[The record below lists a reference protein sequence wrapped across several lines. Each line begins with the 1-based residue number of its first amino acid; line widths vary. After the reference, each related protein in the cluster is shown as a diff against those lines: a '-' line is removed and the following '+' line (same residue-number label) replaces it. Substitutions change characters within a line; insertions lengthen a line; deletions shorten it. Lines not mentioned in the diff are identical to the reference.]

1 MYRVDGRKISNLFLL
16 YTSLKPALSLLSS
29 KCMLIPSS
37 LSRNINIVY
46 RSTAL
51 MMGDNNISTKYTKVP
66 SDRLVYTQP
75 SKSSYPKR
83 SSNWRNGLYDILDLV
98 EESNQQGEDNP
109 VVLFQNEKYV
119 CIYDMYPKAKYHMLL
134 MRRKNIEHI
143 GQMNNIYTLNDLQP
157 SNLHEMKEFHTLARN
172 IATNLESSDQ
182 SIKIKLGYHALP
194 SFEPLHLHLISSDLN
209 SKCITKKKHVISF
222 TSPLF
227 FIDPTSVE
235 SHLESAFA
243 DSCLLSVRK
252 ERATSVLDDTPM
264 VCTRC
269 KRQAV
274 SVPDWKRHNEVCDV
288 IPMEKETD
296 QKLNSL
302 IGWKR
307 QPLSDEEKRGTKR
320 SKSTTVS
327 TFDGVQTKYG
337 KRLRKEEDKETHNA
351 RVRNTYLKIDM
362 DESIFDRLHNMVN
375 RVGREWTEENNTRH
389 HQSKSKKQAKKQ
401 LTISPRSRHSVHMT
415 YFFMGRVLND
425 MPSEDVQRWNTMV
438 RSCVLVHNK
447 IPRDYTLSFKSLIL
461 FPPNR
466 NYLVVAEFEAS
477 SDLVGLYNQLCSL
490 ALAEKSGDNT
500 HEYEFPL
507 LRELTLKQQQ
517 YDSKWIP
524 HVTLGNVQGGSREDV
539 TRLGEWLGNKTYEDI
554 SSTNVLGLSLGGPMP
569 QVDINWK
576 FPFINS
582 R

>member
-1 MYRVDGRKISNLFLL
+1 
-16 YTSLKPALSLLSS
+16 
-29 KCMLIPSS
+29 
-37 LSRNINIVY
+37 
-46 RSTAL
+46 
-51 MMGDNNISTKYTKVP
+51 MMGNNNNISTEFTKVP
-66 SDRLVYTQP
+66 SNRLVYTQP

-109 VVLFQNEKYV
+109 ITLFQNEKYV

-143 GQMNNIYTLNDLQP
+143 GQMNNIHTLNDLHP
-157 SNLHEMKEFHTLARN
+157 LHLDEMKEFHTLARN
-172 IATNLESSDQ
+172 IATNLESYDQ
-182 SIKIKLGYHALP
+182 TTMKLGYHAVP
-194 SFEPLHLHLISSDLN
+194 SFEPLHLHLISTDLN

-227 FIDPTSVE
+227 FVDPISVE
-235 SHLESAFA
+235 MHLESAFA

-252 ERATSVLDDTPM
+252 ERATCVLDETPM
-264 VCTRC
+264 ACTRC

-302 IGWKR
+302 LGWKR
-307 QPLSDEEKRGTKR
+307 QPLSEEENRGTKR
-320 SKSTTVS
+320 SLSTTVS

-337 KRLRKEEDKETHNA
+337 KRLRKVEDKETNNA

-362 DESIFDRLHNMVN
+362 DESIFDQLHNMVN
-375 RVGREWTEENNTRH
+375 RVAREWTEENNTRH
-389 HQSKSKKQAKKQ
+389 QQSKSKKQAKKQ
-401 LTISPRSRHSVHMT
+401 LTISPRSRHSLHMT

-425 MPSEDVQRWNTMV
+425 MPSEEVQRWNSLV
-438 RSCVLVHNK
+438 RSCVLEHNK
-447 IPRDYTLSFKSLIL
+447 STPRLYSLRFKNLIL

-477 SDLVGLYNQLCSL
+477 SDLVDLYDQFCSL
-490 ALAEKSGDNT
+490 ALAEKSGDKT
-500 HEYEFPL
+500 DDDVYEFPL
-507 LRELTLKQQQ
+507 LRDLTLKQQQ

-524 HVTLGNVQGGSREDV
+524 HVTLGNVQGGSGEDV
-539 TRLGEWLGNKTYEDI
+539 ARLGEWLSNKTYQEI
-554 SSTNVLGLSLGGPMP
+554 STNVHLVVQCQKLISIGSFLLLIASDRL
-569 QVDINWK
+569 QSVCSILLFK
-576 FPFINS
+576 YIFILI
-582 R
+582 

>member
-1 MYRVDGRKISNLFLL
+1 
-16 YTSLKPALSLLSS
+16 
-29 KCMLIPSS
+29 MLIPT
-37 LSRNINIVY
+37 LPRRNINIINLSNSPLCHQIN
-46 RSTAL
+46 RRAAM
-51 MMGDNNISTKYTKVP
+51 MMGDNDNISTEYTKVP

-109 VVLFQNEKYV
+109 IVLFQNEKYV

-134 MRRKNIEHI
+134 MRRKNVQHS
-143 GQMNNIYTLNDLQP
+143 GQMNNIHTLNDLQP
-157 SNLHEMKEFHTLARN
+157 SHLDEMKEFHTLGRN
-172 IATNLESSDQ
+172 IATNLESYDQ
-182 SIKIKLGYHALP
+182 SISMKLGYHAVP
-194 SFEPLHLHLISSDLN
+194 SFEPLHLHIISSDLN

-227 FIDPTSVE
+227 FVDHISIE

-252 ERATSVLDDTPM
+252 ERAASVLDDTPM

-274 SVPDWKRHNEVCDV
+274 SVPDWKRHNEVCGV
-288 IPMEKETD
+288 IPKKETD

-302 IGWKR
+302 LGWKR
-307 QPLSDEEKRGTKR
+307 QPLSEEENRGTKR
-320 SKSTTVS
+320 SLSTTVS
-327 TFDGVQTKYG
+327 SFDGVQTKFG
-337 KRLRKEEDKETHNA
+337 KRLRKVEDKQTHNS

-362 DESIFDRLHNMVN
+362 DESIFDQLHNMVN
-375 RVGREWTEENNTRH
+375 KVGTEWLEENNTRH
-389 HQSKSKKQAKKQ
+389 QQSKSRKQAKKQ
-401 LTISPRSRHSVHMT
+401 LIISPRSRHSLHMT
-415 YFFMGRVLND
+415 YFFVGRVLND
-425 MPSEDVQRWNTMV
+425 MPSEDVQRWNEMV
-438 RSCVLVHNK
+438 RNCVLEQNK
-447 IPRDYTLSFKSLIL
+447 STPRFYSLRFKNLIL

-477 SDLVGLYNQLCSL
+477 SDLVGLYGQLCNL
-490 ALAEKSGDNT
+490 ALMEKSGDNT

-524 HVTLGNVQGGSREDV
+524 HVTLGNVQGGSEDDV
-539 TRLGEWLGNKTYEDI
+539 ATLSEWLSNKTYEDI
-554 SSTNVLGLSLGGPMP
+554 PSTNVLGLSLGGPVP
-569 QVDINWK
+569 LQVDINWR
-576 FPFINS
+576 FPFS
-582 R
+582 K

>member
-1 MYRVDGRKISNLFLL
+1 M
-16 YTSLKPALSLLSS
+16 
-29 KCMLIPSS
+29 
-37 LSRNINIVY
+37 
-46 RSTAL
+46 
-51 MMGDNNISTKYTKVP
+51 MMGDNNISTEYTKVP
-66 SDRLVYTQP
+66 TDRLVYTQP

-109 VVLFQNEKYV
+109 IVLFQNEKYV

-143 GQMNNIYTLNDLQP
+143 GQINNIHTLNDLQP
-157 SNLHEMKEFHTLARN
+157 THLDEMKEFHTLGKN
-172 IATNLESSDQ
+172 IATNLESYDQ
-182 SIKIKLGYHALP
+182 STTMKLGYHSVP
-194 SFEPLHLHLISSDLN
+194 SFEPLHLHIISSDLQ
-209 SKCITKKKHVISF
+209 SSCITKRKHIISF
-222 TSPLF
+222 ASPLF
-227 FIDPTSVE
+227 FVDPISVE
-235 SHLESAFA
+235 MHLESAFA

-264 VCTRC
+264 ACTRC

-302 IGWKR
+302 LGWKR
-307 QPLSDEEKRGTKR
+307 QPLSEEENRGTKR
-320 SKSTTVS
+320 SLSTTVS

-337 KRLRKEEDKETHNA
+337 KRLRKVEDKETNNA
-351 RVRNTYLKIDM
+351 RIRNTYLKIDM
-362 DESIFDRLHNMVN
+362 DESIFDQLHNMVN

-389 HQSKSKKQAKKQ
+389 QQTKSKKQAKKQ
-401 LTISPRSRHSVHMT
+401 LTISPRSRHSLHMT

-425 MPSEDVQRWNTMV
+425 MPSEEVQRWNTMV
-438 RSCVLVHNK
+438 RSCVSEHNNK
-447 IPRDYTLSFKSLIL
+447 STPRFYSLSFKSIVL

-477 SDLVGLYNQLCSL
+477 SDLVDLYGQLCNL
-490 ALAEKSGDNT
+490 ALMEKSGDNT

-524 HVTLGNVQGGSREDV
+524 HITLGNVQGGSREDV

-554 SSTNVLGLSLGGPMP
+554 SSTNILGLSLGGPMP
-569 QVDINWK
+569 EVDINWK

-582 R
+582 K